1 MITQYVKKL
10 FLSTAFGAAL
20 FTGTAQSVSLSLQE
34 AVSLANKNNRT
45 LKIADLDISVA
56 KEQVR
61 VAKSLSLP
69 SASLGGQYTHY
80 FVLPAFFGFGET
92 NGNNSKIPYS
102 RIGGRDQFAATVAA
116 SYPIYNPSARP
127 SIRAAQLQERAGRT
141 DYKARTI
148 DVTASVKQTYIGILV
163 LNERLKLQHES
174 LQRNQKALAD
184 ARSLL
189 AQGRGLRVDTL
200 RAYTSVKNLQP
211 DILKLTYAID
221 VGKLQLVTL
230 IGLDSLSDLSLTDSL
245 SISSSELIPEET
257 TLYEDAKTRRP
268 DLQVLNL
275 QQQISEQQTALAKSL
290 RLPVVSLLGQYQV
303 QSQARR
309 FDFANAYWPSATFA
323 GASVTV
329 PLFTGYSTQ
338 AKIKQ
343 AKLAQ
348 EQSAVRITDAEKQLK
363 TEVRQV
369 VANLHETFERMN
381 TQSQVKETA
390 KLSYDIIQYRY
401 SKGVA
406 SRLELTDAELALTTA
421 QLNYLESVFD
431 YLSAR
436 IELDRTRGGE

>member
-1 MITQYVKKL
+1 MKKNYVNIGIL
-10 FLSTAFGAAL
+10 TVALSIAGSTA
-20 FTGTAQSVSLSLQE
+20 TAQELPLSLQD
-34 AVSLANKNNRT
+34 AVSLAIKHNRS
-45 LKIADLDISVA
+45 LKAASLDVA
-56 KEQVR
+56 VAGEQVR

-69 SASLGGQYTHY
+69 AASLGAQYAHY
-80 FVLPAFFGFGET
+80 FALPAFFGFGESSSD
-92 NGNNSKIPYS
+92 SKIPYS
-102 RIGGRDQFAATVAA
+102 RIGGRDQFSVIVSA
-116 SYPIYNPSARP
+116 SYPIYNPVARP
-127 SIRAAQLQERAGRT
+127 SVRQAQLQERAGRIN
-141 DYKARTI
+141 YRGKEI
-148 DVTASVKQTYIGILV
+148 DVTAMVKQTYLGILV

-184 ARSLL
+184 SRSLL

-200 RAYTSVKNLQP
+200 RAFTSVQNLQP

-221 VGKLQLVTL
+221 VGKLQLTTL
-230 IGLDSLSDLSLTDSL
+230 LGLDSLQQLRLTDSL
-245 SISSSELIPEET
+245 TVRENEQLPVEGEV
-257 TLYEDAKTRRP
+257 YQHAKEHRP

-275 QQQISEQQTALAKSL
+275 QQQITEQQTVMAKAQ

-303 QSQARR
+303 QSQARK
-309 FDFANAYWPSATFA
+309 FDFLNAYWPSASFA
-323 GASVTV
+323 GAQVTL
-329 PLFTGYSTQ
+329 PLFTGYSNQ

-343 AKLAQ
+343 AQLLRQQSDVQLTDAQ
-348 EQSAVRITDAEKQLK
+348 EQLR

-369 VANLHETFERMN
+369 VANLRETFSRMR

-436 IELDRTRGGE
+436 IELDRTKGGE